1 MAHTK
6 ISSIMSILVH
16 SSNLRSLADERVDF
30 SPSGKGR
37 LSETSQRRWLECI
50 LTRDH
55 FRTPWC
61 SLIVALIRTFLR
73 HQLRLCMC
81 YANLSAYFT
90 QMFNF
95 VNLRQKRNM
104 RIIHQIMHFPVFRC
118 FYPRFLGSVGISPTL
133 GGGLCADLH
142 ENTRVTCVW
151 MLLTFLYAFC
161 CFRLTLQVRGAPAR
175 RQLRNETW
183 GIAGKCSTRQC
194 QSNAPNFDDIRGCLH
209 TIRVPWK

>member
-1 MAHTK
+1 MFHTRV
-6 ISSIMSILVH
+6 SSIMSILVH
-16 SSNLRSLADERVDF
+16 SLNLRLSADEKVDF
-30 SPSGKGR
+30 SQSGKCR

-61 SLIVALIRTFLR
+61 SLIVALLRTFLR

-81 YANLSAYFT
+81 YANLSACFT

-133 GGGLCADLH
+133 GGGYAPIYMKTRGLRASECYLH
-142 ENTRVTCVW
+142 FSMHFAVFGWRYRSV
-151 MLLTFLYAFC
+151 
-161 CFRLTLQVRGAPAR
+161 VRQR
-175 RQLRNETW
+175 DV
-183 GIAGKCSTRQC
+183 
-194 QSNAPNFDDIRGCLH
+194 NFEKRHG
-209 TIRVPWK
+209 R